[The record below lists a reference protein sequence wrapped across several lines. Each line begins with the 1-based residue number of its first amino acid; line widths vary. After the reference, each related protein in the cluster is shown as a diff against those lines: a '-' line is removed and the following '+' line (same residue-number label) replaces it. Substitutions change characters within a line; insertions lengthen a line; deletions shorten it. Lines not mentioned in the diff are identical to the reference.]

1 MHKCKGKSCMAIRKA
16 AGYKKREKNIKRI
29 AMSIKAFLLEGKDA
43 PRKGESGAV
52 VENVTL

>member
-1 MHKCKGKSCMAIRKA
+1 MAIRKA